1 MPKISLATQSTK
13 NGGCLAY
20 LGQIPL
26 YVQEQN
32 E

>member
-13 NGGCLAY
+13 NGFGLAY
-20 LGQIPL
+20 LAQIPL

>member
-1 MPKISLATQSTK
+1 MPKISLATQNTK
-13 NGGCLAY
+13 NGVGLAY

>member
-13 NGGCLAY
+13 NGVRLAY
-20 LGQIPL
+20 VAQIPL